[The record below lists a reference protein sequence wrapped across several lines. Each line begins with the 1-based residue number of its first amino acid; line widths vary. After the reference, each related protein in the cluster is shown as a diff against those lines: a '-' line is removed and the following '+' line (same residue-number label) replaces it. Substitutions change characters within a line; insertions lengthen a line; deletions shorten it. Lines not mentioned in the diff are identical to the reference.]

1 MSHLRGKN
9 KIILLILFIFNDI
22 HWIRQ
27 KSGIWGFRSDRTE
40 VINGYKAKVS
50 ILQDIFG
57 YFGGLGFLGER
68 SGHCDQDPCGSFT
81 RGRERETKK

>member
-1 MSHLRGKN
+1 M
-9 KIILLILFIFNDI
+9 ILLIKILIFNDI
-22 HWIRQ
+22 HWFRQ

-57 YFGGLGFLGER
+57 Y
-68 SGHCDQDPCGSFT
+68 SVV
-81 RGRERETKK
+81 